1 MSTEKRP
8 TSQESEIGRKPR
20 AGKEVREN
28 GIEDEGDK
36 GNAAVGNRQA
46 KSALRHGIEVLK
58 SFTREEP
65 VLGVNEISRR
75 VGVHKSTASRILATL
90 EEAHLVERDAPTGK
104 YRLGVGVLALSG
116 PLLVNMNVRDVA
128 RPYLEQLAESA
139 GETIGLSVWSAG
151 EAINVDQVLGPGAV
165 KHIAP
170 LGARF
175 RAHSS
180 SSGKTF
186 MACAVPEEVDEIL
199 ARGLPRLT
207 ERTIVDPDELQK
219 DLEHVRRR
227 GYAVN
232 DGEASLETVGIAAP
246 VRDER
251 GRVVAAV
258 TLSAPRYRT
267 PPERIARLGPLVKE
281 TAADVSMRL
290 GYVWLGMDGD
300 GT

>member
-1 MSTEKRP
+1 MGVTFVSTEKRP
-8 TSQESEIGRKPR
+8 TSYELETESELKV
-20 AGKEVREN
+20 GKEVRESE
-28 GIEDEGDK
+28 IEDEGDR
-36 GNAAVGNRQA
+36 GNAAAGNRRT

-65 VLGVNEISRR
+65 ILGVNEISRR
-75 VGVHKSTASRILATL
+75 VGMHKSTASRILVTL
-90 EEAHLVERDAPTGK
+90 EEAHLVERDALTGK

-116 PLLVNMNVRDVA
+116 PLLANMNVRDVA

-139 GETIGLSVWSAG
+139 GETIGLSIWSDG

-175 RAHSS
+175 RPHSS
-180 SSGKTF
+180 ASGKIF
-186 MACAVPEEVDEIL
+186 MAYAAPEEVDKIL
-199 ARGLPRLT
+199 SRGLLRLT
-207 ERTIVDPDELQK
+207 ERTIVDRDALMG
-219 DLEHVRRR
+219 DLRRVRRR

-251 GRVVAAV
+251 ARVVAAV
-258 TLSAPRYRT
+258 TLSAPRYRSG
-267 PPERIARLGPLVKE
+267 PERIAQLGPLVKE
-281 TAADVSMRL
+281 TAADVSKRL
-290 GYVWLGMDGD
+290 GCV
-300 GT
+300 

>member
-8 TSQESEIGRKPR
+8 TSQESETERKPR
-20 AGKEVREN
+20 IGKEVWEN
-28 GIEDEGDK
+28 GIESEGDK
-36 GNAAVGNRQA
+36 GNAASGNKRA

-58 SFTREEP
+58 SFTRKEP

-75 VGVHKSTASRILATL
+75 VGVHNSTASRILATL

-116 PLLVNMNVRDVA
+116 PLLANMNVRDVA

-139 GETIGLSVWSAG
+139 GETIGLSVWSDG

-165 KHIAP
+165 KHIAH

-175 RAHSS
+175 RPHSS
-180 SSGKTF
+180 ASGKTF
-186 MACAVPEEVDEIL
+186 MAYDVPEGVDEIL
-199 ARGLPRLT
+199 SRGLPRLT
-207 ERTIVDPDELQK
+207 ERTIVDRDALME
-219 DLEHVRRR
+219 DLRRVRRR

-246 VRDER
+246 VRDGR
-251 GRVVAAV
+251 TRVVAAV

-281 TAADVSMRL
+281 TAAEVSKRL
-290 GYVWLGMDGD
+290 GYVWLDM
-300 GT
+300 

>member
-1 MSTEKRP
+1 ML
-8 TSQESEIGRKPR
+8 
-20 AGKEVREN
+20 
-28 GIEDEGDK
+28 K
-36 GNAAVGNRQA
+36 G
-46 KSALRHGIEVLK
+46 
-58 SFTREEP
+58 FTREEP

-104 YRLGVGVLALSG
+104 YRLGVGILALSG
-116 PLLVNMNVRDVA
+116 PLLANMNVRDTA

-139 GETIGLSVWSAG
+139 GETIGLSVWSDG

-186 MACAVPEEVDEIL
+186 MAYAVPEEVDEIL
-199 ARGLPRLT
+199 ALGLPRLT
-207 ERTIVDPDELQK
+207 ERTIVDRDALMA
-219 DLEHVRRR
+219 DLRRVRRL

-246 VRDER
+246 VRGSQDE
-251 GRVVAAV
+251 VVAAV

-281 TAADVSMRL
+281 TAAEVSKRL
-290 GYVWLGMDGD
+290 GYVWLDMEGG

>member
-1 MSTEKRP
+1 M
-8 TSQESEIGRKPR
+8 
-20 AGKEVREN
+20 
-28 GIEDEGDK
+28 
-36 GNAAVGNRQA
+36 
-46 KSALRHGIEVLK
+46 LK

-90 EEAHLVERDAPTGK
+90 EEAHLVARDEFTGK

-116 PLLVNMNVRDVA
+116 PLLANMNVRDVA
-128 RPYLEQLAESA
+128 RPYLEQLAHTA
-139 GETIGLSVWSAG
+139 GETIGLSVWSDG

-180 SSGKTF
+180 ASGKLF
-186 MACAVPEEVDEIL
+186 LAHASPEEVNGIL
-199 ARGLPRLT
+199 NRDLPRLT
-207 ERTIVDPDELQK
+207 ERTIVDSDALMENLRR
-219 DLEHVRRR
+219 VRRL
-227 GYAVN
+227 GHAIN

-251 GRVVAAV
+251 GRIVAAV

-267 PPERIARLGPLVKE
+267 PPERIARLGPLVKQ
-281 TAADVSMRL
+281 TAIEVSERL
-290 GYVWLGMDGD
+290 GYV
-300 GT
+300 